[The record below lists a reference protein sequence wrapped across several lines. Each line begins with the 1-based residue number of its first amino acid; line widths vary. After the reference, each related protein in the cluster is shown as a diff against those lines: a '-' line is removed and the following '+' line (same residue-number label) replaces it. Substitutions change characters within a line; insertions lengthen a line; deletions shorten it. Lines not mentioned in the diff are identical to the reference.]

1 MKSSAKAQWGIIG
14 FGAVGSTFAR
24 HINNEAGCPVKVT
37 DLLLNE
43 QPLPDHVRRR
53 LVGSTV
59 QIVPDICTLVSNC
72 DVVLSVVTP
81 SAAAKVARLAATEW
95 RKGVFIDF
103 NSVSPSE
110 KREMSTFF
118 QRDSYVDGCILGS
131 IEAEGAGASLALAG
145 RRSPYAHIRLSRAR
159 FRSSLVG
166 SEVGAASALKMCRSI
181 FMKGIECLLLE
192 TLLAAARFNLSNQVL
207 QSIEDTLSSYN
218 IRSLVNMLVTT
229 HAPHCGRR
237 SEEMQRAVDMLNALG
252 LPALMSEAA
261 RDFLNA
267 SRKSGLPA
275 HFNHQS
281 PKEQNAVVDFLTRF
295 YRVPV
300 NGLSSDGS
308 HHAPDAPSQCGD
320 LHPGETAS
328 HMIDPSA

>member
-1 MKSSAKAQWGIIG
+1 
-14 FGAVGSTFAR
+14 
-24 HINNEAGCPVKVT
+24 
-37 DLLLNE
+37 
-43 QPLPDHVRRR
+43 
-53 LVGSTV
+53 
-59 QIVPDICTLVSNC
+59 
-72 DVVLSVVTP
+72 VVTP

-118 QRDSYVDGCILGS
+118 QGDSYVDGCILGS

-145 RRSPYAHIRLSRAR
+145 PRSAHAHIRLSRAR

-267 SRKSGLPA
+267 SRESGLPA

-295 YRVPV
+295 YKVPV

-320 LHPGETAS
+320 HHPGETAS
-328 HMIDPSA
+328 HMTDPSA